1 MSPGQ
6 ALIRA
11 SGQGP
16 RFYVA
21 MLFFFAAAL
30 VYAVVPFLY
39 GKVNVDWLVGATMG
53 ATVVGFVGMF
63 LLVTI
68 KCPRCNAR
76 WFWLM
81 ASKRHDDPQHW
92 TMLHSECSIC
102 VLGDGS
108 DAT

>member
-81 ASKRHDDPQHW
+81 ASKRPDDPQRW
-92 TMLHSECSIC
+92 TLRPPESSFWL
-102 VLGDGS
+102 LGVVPDP
-108 DAT
+108 T